1 MNEMTGLRQTTQL
14 LFGILSVLFLGAAA
28 PVAGSISLEHILA
41 PVPEPEPAPVVASV
55 DKAAAADSSEEG
67 GRQPETIS
75 LSLEAVVERIEEL
88 AAREVAERG
97 ELELSAGGKW
107 ESFLIEGDKAWD
119 IRLKNS
125 FSPDMRGRW
134 YASFDI
140 LVDGEP
146 RESRHLKIEASLFE
160 EVWLVQQKL
169 ARGEIPAKA
178 SLRAVTRDVFRERGS
193 PIPVSEGLSRY
204 ELRRTLPEGR
214 LLTWDDLTERPAVR
228 RGDVVQIRVEQ
239 GALQVTVRGRSLED
253 GLIGDTVAVKNIS
266 SHRELLAKVT
276 GPDEVTFI
284 P

>member
-1 MNEMTGLRQTTQL
+1 MKGARRTIQL
-14 LFGILSVLFLGAAA
+14 LCRCFTVLALTLGTGSL
-28 PVAGSISLEHILA
+28 VAGSVSLDRILA
-41 PVPEPEPAPVVASV
+41 PVADAEQPSRAAEVDRSKTEDPPDTREAP
-55 DKAAAADSSEEG
+55 
-67 GRQPETIS
+67 QETVS

-88 AAREVAERG
+88 ASREVDSRG
-97 ELELSAGGKW
+97 ELELKGRGNW
-107 ESFLIEGDKAWD
+107 DPVLIKGNDAWD

-134 YASFDI
+134 YASLEI
-140 LVDGEP
+140 LVNGES
-146 RESRHLKIEASLFE
+146 RESRHLKLEASLFE

-169 ARGEIPAKA
+169 ARGETPGKD

-193 PIPVSEGLSRY
+193 PVPATEGLSRY

-228 RGDVVQIRVEQ
+228 RGDIVEIRVEK

-253 GLIGDTVAVKNIS
+253 GVIGDTVTVKNTS
-266 SHRELLAKVT
+266 SHRELLTKVT